1 VRLRALGWLQARAAP
16 ADLASFKKLCDAIAV
31 AYAKDAQ
38 RKRQRR
44 APYDTGPCEDPDAHV
59 ADAYKER
66 QWDPIDTQR
75 LLDILE
81 VHLRAAKVPEC
92 AFTILDAEAAG
103 VTHAEIGEELGL
115 TDRTVRCQLARMR
128 DGFRD
133 RVATRGLSVL
143 APPARG
149 AGKGESVAE
158 RSARTAPCSLPRTPW
173 NPREGGVRL
182 SYATAY
188 RSSVRG

>member
-1 VRLRALGWLQARAAP
+1 MLTHPELVKSIEKTLSARGVRKQDLADGVADVRLRALGWLQARAAP
-16 ADLASFKKLCDAIAV
+16 ADLASFKKLCNAIAV

-44 APYDTGPCEDPDAHV
+44 APYDTGPCEDPDAYV

-81 VHLRAAKVPEC
+81 VHLRAAKMPEC

-103 VTHAEIGEELGL
+103 MTHAEIGEELGL

-133 RVATRGLSVL
+133 RVAKRGLSVL
-143 APPARG
+143 APGMRRR
-149 AGKGESVAE
+149 K
-158 RSARTAPCSLPRTPW
+158 RRKHR
-173 NPREGGVRL
+173 
-182 SYATAY
+182 
-188 RSSVRG
+188 